1 MSDTIVRASATA
13 TEPHYVVEVGGKCIS
28 QFGSL
33 TAALSAGLKLK
44 RENAG
49 AKVKVYDAREK
60 ETA

>member
-1 MSDTIVRASATA
+1 MPDTAEHTTTA
-13 TEPHYVVEVGGKCIS
+13 PDPDFVVEVGGRCIS
-28 QFGSL
+28 HFCSL

-44 RENAG
+44 GENAG

>member
-1 MSDTIVRASATA
+1 MPDTAVTPTTA
-13 TEPHYVVEVGGKCIS
+13 HDPDFVVELAGKRIS
-28 QFGSL
+28 HFCSL

-49 AKVKVYDAREK
+49 VTVKVYDAREK

>member
-1 MSDTIVRASATA
+1 MPDMAATTTA
-13 TEPHYVVEVGGKCIS
+13 AHDPDFVVEVAGKRIS
-28 QFGSL
+28 HFCSL

-60 ETA
+60 ATA

>member
-1 MSDTIVRASATA
+1 MPNTAMPASSTG
-13 TEPHYVVEVGGKCIS
+13 EPHYVVEVGGKCIS